1 MKGYRLTAIFMI
13 CALALLVVDKVSS
26 KEPTPRVKD
35 GKEYRQWCCPRCERW
50 VSSYGPPYTCSNC
63 GKTLY

>member
-1 MKGYRLTAIFMI
+1 MLGLRIGLFAFCVVGIFAMGF
-13 CALALLVVDKVSS
+13 AANR
-26 KEPTPRVKD
+26 EPTPRVKD
-35 GKEYRQWCCPRCERW
+35 GKEYRQWCCPKCDRW